1 MEDMAL
7 LNRKLSRIFRNK
19 GMDWKGPESR
29 HKIMQVLG
37 KFNEGR
43 VVWNVSRVL
52 DFILLVIL
60 LFYFVNQNYFLFLF
74 KR

>member
-1 MEDMAL
+1 MEDVAL

-19 GMDWKGPESR
+19 GVNWKGPESR
-29 HKIMQVLG
+29 HKIVQVLG
-37 KFNEGR
+37 KFKEGR

-52 DFILLVIL
+52 DFILLVI
-60 LFYFVNQNYFLFLF
+60 FFCYFVSQNYFLFLF

>member
-1 MEDMAL
+1 MEDVAL

-37 KFNEGR
+37 KFKEGR
-43 VVWNVSRVL
+43 VVWTVSRVL
-52 DFILLVIL
+52 DFIFLVI
-60 LFYFVNQNYFLFLF
+60 FFWYFASQNYFLFLF

>member
-1 MEDMAL
+1 MEDVAL

-29 HKIMQVLG
+29 HKIVQVLG
-37 KFNEGR
+37 KFNEGW

-52 DFILLVIL
+52 DFIL